1 MRREFDL
8 IAVFNFFVA
17 VWFFAFNCG
26 TDFIRENDKF
36 VEELKEFQSEEDDE
50 KEKELEEVK
59 GKGDLEDTSTNEV
72 VEIVEMDEDKN
83 ESL

>member
-1 MRREFDL
+1 VVGSKIYDHVGMRREFDL

-36 VEELKEFQSEEDDE
+36 VEELKEF
-50 KEKELEEVK
+50 
-59 GKGDLEDTSTNEV
+59 
-72 VEIVEMDEDKN
+72 
-83 ESL
+83 